1 MSDKRTC
8 GNGAAAS
15 SGRGVVL
22 IEQVPSSVIHEI
34 LLKLSLED
42 LCSAASVCRDL
53 RLSVSQVLSTF
64 SSLDL
69 SNFSPDAE
77 TLNHIICRF
86 SGLSALTVDC
96 IRLID
101 SSVNN
106 FLGPHLRELNLL
118 KCCSLSYHVLASVGH
133 NCPNLRC
140 TILSVVPFIISAIL
154 MKCVLLPCDSALVN
168 SSNLVLLL
176 QSLSIKIR
184 GTEHDLNFF
193 QFLAPFLPK
202 TIKALKLQPMFKN
215 DAIRFIYEVRDR
227 SYFLETS
234 TKLGTPFSPGSP
246 ILGLQC
252 LSLVID
258 IISDDLIISIVS
270 SLPLLAE
277 LDLEDSPSIEPSI
290 SYDLTNSGL
299 QCLGSC
305 QHLTSLSL
313 MRSRQNH
320 QVSFKRV
327 NDMGMFLLS
336 EGCKG
341 LESVRISGFS
351 KVTDAGFA
359 AILHSCRKLR
369 KFEVRNASLLSDLAF
384 LDITRAPCPLVEVRL
399 LSCSLI
405 TSDTVGQLASSSTLE
420 VLDLGGCKS
429 IADASLSSISC
440 LNMLTS
446 LNLGGADVTNSGLAL
461 LGRGSSP
468 IARLSLRGCKRVS
481 DKGVALLLR
490 GEGAISKTLSSLDI
504 GYMPGISDRAVRTIS
519 RVAHAV
525 TELCIRQ
532 CYFVTD
538 ASLKTLASE
547 RLQDGTKVLR
557 KLDVYNCT
565 GFSVESL
572 GLLKKPAFR
581 GLQWLGYGGT
591 RWASKGDF
599 VFNDIC
605 KERPWLTL
613 CLDGCE
619 MGCYDGW
626 HFHRSDV
633 GRS

>member
-1 MSDKRTC
+1 MKEPPQQRRRRSDRTSAEQHNPRDTVETEL
-8 GNGAAAS
+8 GGS
-15 SGRGVVL
+15 LLRRQRLPRPPL
-22 IEQVPSSVIHEI
+22 I
-34 LLKLSLED
+34 
-42 LCSAASVCRDL
+42 
-53 RLSVSQVLSTF
+53 RLSSPLHSLLSR
-64 SSLDL
+64 SLCK
-69 SNFSPDAE
+69 NFSPDAE
-77 TLNHIICRF
+77 TLNHVICRF

-96 IRLID
+96 IRLVD
-101 SSVNN
+101 ASVNN
-106 FLGPHLRELNLL
+106 LLGPHLRELNLL

-133 NCPNLRC
+133 NCRIHL
-140 TILSVVPFIISAIL
+140 IAMVL
-154 MKCVLLPCDSALVN
+154 MLELVGLNSPALFQGKLVELLEGCLY
-168 SSNLVLLL
+168 LE
-176 QSLSIKIR
+176 SLSIKIR

-202 TIKALKLQPMFKN
+202 TIKALKLRPMFKN
-215 DAIRFIYEVRDR
+215 DAILFIYEVRDR

-277 LDLEDSPSIEPSI
+277 LDLEDSPSIGPSI
-290 SYDLTNSGL
+290 SYDLTKSDL

-305 QHLTSLSL
+305 QYLTSLSL

-327 NDMGMFLLS
+327 NDLGMFLLS

-341 LESVRISGFS
+341 LESVRIGGFS

-359 AILHSCRKLR
+359 AILHSCQKLR

-405 TSDTVGQLASSSTLE
+405 TSDTGGQLASSSTLE

-468 IARLSLRGCKRVS
+468 IARLSLRGCKRAS

-519 RVAHAV
+519 KVAHAV
-525 TELCIRQ
+525 IELCIRQ

-547 RLQDGTKVLR
+547 RLQDGTKELR

-581 GLQWLGYGGT
+581 GLQWIGYGGT

-599 VFNDIC
+599 VSTTFAR
-605 KERPWLTL
+605 K
-613 CLDGCE
+613 
-619 MGCYDGW
+619 
-626 HFHRSDV
+626 
-633 GRS
+633 GRG

>member
-8 GNGAAAS
+8 GNDAAAG
-15 SGRGVVL
+15 SGGVGL
-22 IEQVPSSVIHEI
+22 IEEVPSSIIHEI

-53 RLSVSQVLSTF
+53 RLSVSQALSTF

-69 SNFSPDAE
+69 SVGFLLLS
-77 TLNHIICRF
+77 LCIMLGF

-96 IRLID
+96 LRLVD

-106 FLGPHLRELNLL
+106 LLGSHLRELNLL
-118 KCCSLSYHVLASVGH
+118 KCCSLSYHVLASVGQ
-133 NCPNLRC
+133 NCPNLR
-140 TILSVVPFIISAIL
+140 V
-154 MKCVLLPCDSALVN
+154 
-168 SSNLVLLL
+168 LVLELVGRNSPALFQGKLVELL
-176 QSLSIKIR
+176 EGCLYLESLSIKIR

-504 GYMPGISDRAVRTIS
+504 GYMPGISDRAIRTIS
-519 RVAHAV
+519 KVAHEV

-547 RLQDGTKVLR
+547 RLQDGSKVLR

-599 VFNDIC
+599 VLNDIC

-619 MGCYDGW
+619 MGCHDGW
-626 HFHRSDV
+626 HFHRSVV